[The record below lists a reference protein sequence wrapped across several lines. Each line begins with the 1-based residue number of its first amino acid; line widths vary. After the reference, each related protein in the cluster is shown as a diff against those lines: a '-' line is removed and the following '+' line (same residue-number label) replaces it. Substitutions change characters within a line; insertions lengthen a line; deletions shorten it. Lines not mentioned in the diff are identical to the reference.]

1 MNTKALITALAIVI
15 GSSSVAMARPA
26 TVSVSGSV
34 RGSIS
39 FGSTSNYNQYNS
51 GYQQPDLRDHRT
63 PVRTVIRQPVAPVR
77 TWGWDRQPMI
87 MDRNLQ
93 FTTPNPD
100 GEMPYNDA
108 RWESV
113 GTFGTGLNGTAA
125 LVYSREKVHAIQ
137 ISAMS
142 GRPAF
147 TDVLITYQDG
157 TRETVH
163 VNAYVDRIGMTIV
176 TKPAAI
182 RQVQFLSPSNVRG
195 TFSFSI
201 GHAL

>member
-1 MNTKALITALAIVI
+1 MNTKALITALAIVV

-39 FGSTSNYNQYNS
+39 FGSSSNYDHYDA
-51 GYQQPDLRDHRT
+51 GYQRDIRDHRM
-63 PVRTVIRQPVAPVR
+63 PVRTIRQPVAPLR
-77 TWGWDRQPMI
+77 TWGWNREPVI
-87 MDRNLQ
+87 MDQNLQ

-108 RWESV
+108 RWETV
-113 GTFGTGLNGTAA
+113 GTFGTGFNGTAA

-163 VNAYVDRIGMTIV
+163 VNAYVDRTGMTIV
-176 TKPAAI
+176 TKPAPI